1 MQLLYNDENLD
12 VEIQFLIKRLEIL
25 QTDPPN
31 LERSYNIDKYLASF
45 CKVKCDMI
53 LNMYNWNLTYK
64 LSAVSAVAGG
74 GEPGQRQ
81 RPPALGPRRHP
92 DRAGRARAGPG
103 PGVLAG
109 GGPRPRV
116 RHVSPGLLLHRQRGQ
131 TLRVGL
137 RDGARDRTQVITYS

>member
-1 MQLLYNDENLD
+1 M
-12 VEIQFLIKRLEIL
+12 
-25 QTDPPN
+25 
-31 LERSYNIDKYLASF
+31 
-45 CKVKCDMI
+45 
-53 LNMYNWNLTYK
+53 
-64 LSAVSAVAGG
+64 AGG

-81 RPPALGPRRHP
+81 RPSALGPRRHP

-109 GGPRPRV
+109 GGARPRV

-137 RDGARDRTQVITYS
+137 RDGARDWTQVTITARSGQHEPPRLVLEVGGTPEEF